1 MTKPSPTCP
10 KCGKPM
16 TMALPPGGKGLRSL
30 QCMDCDR
37 PDPLQSPDVT
47 GWIKGLLGTD
57 GEDAAPDPARPQE

>member
-1 MTKPSPTCP
+1 
-10 KCGKPM
+10 M
-16 TMALPPGGKGLRSL
+16 TMALPPGGTGLRSL